1 MATVTTSIGTNTSI
15 DTEVPSSGSGSNPYT
30 VTFST
35 DPTGVSV
42 GDSVHFDN
50 GMGTVYVYL
59 VTNISGSNYTLKWI
73 SGGWSATNPY
83 GIVDMSYSQ
92 ASGVFKRTYS
102 TITAWE
108 SDLDNTS
115 YYSSGDDAVGE
126 VYNDSVL
133 NERFIIDGGGTV
145 GLDSVK
151 LTSPSSQRHD
161 GTENSGAR
169 IQYTGSTSPTVVL
182 KRNDVTVEWL
192 EFDLSRTGSGVL
204 SGMNFGANAH
214 TDVFFKHNI
223 VRDLKNQSNDVNGI
237 YVWGSGSGSNTRHC
251 LNNIVYN
258 IEDSNDSAFGIRVA
272 SSNYPINLYN
282 NTVYYVKTGSGS
294 EDAYCI
300 AVNDTDAVL
309 KNNIAAR
316 PIGGDDKSFGGT
328 GFSGATKDYNLSTDS
343 TATGTNSVTG
353 EAYGDLFV
361 SDTAGTEDLHIK
373 TSSDAIGAGVD
384 LGTSPTGVNI
394 DIDGRDRDGEGD
406 TWDIGAD
413 QTAVSVVNVT
423 PTNAGITGTAHAD
436 FHAVAPLNAGITG
449 TAHADLHS
457 VIPVNAGIAA
467 AAHADLHAVQP
478 VNAGIT
484 ATAATGPLVVTPTHA
499 SIAATSHSTILAV
512 LPSVATITATAA
524 DDFNEVIPAPATIT
538 ATAVDN
544 LREYT
549 PAPATI
555 TASAEPPPTVVIPT
569 APSVTATSHNDTLAI
584 DVVHCSVTASAHK
597 NILAVIPPP
606 ASMSHAVVMS
616 LETIVTPAH
625 AGISASCAIPL
636 TITPETANIAASG
649 TMVPSIQPE
658 AITII
663 SSAFIALVESPSELL
678 ISIVDS
684 ADASSSAISTKV
696 TAIQE
701 EVRTWNPSMGQII
714 GRGGDAR
721 FVNRDGMSL
730 DQDINREWI
739 PTDRG
744 TADDPWTARQVRMI
758 SWPRMMG
765 VDSSKYPH
773 PTITYLHTMFLRF
786 GNFITGRSVVK
797 FEIKIYRSW
806 PTKGGKYGTSIVTD
820 PESSQW
826 RDIRAKIHLGDYD
839 DSPAFDYDAIEVY
852 NSRSLRSAYVEQDY
866 SAGRGAW
873 IDDDLGYREDV
884 TESEIEACSITTDIT
899 SLMQDLISNRNWEDG
914 NHITIFWE
922 EPTLAPPED
931 TDYLYASNIFFAT
944 GSRDSIPI
952 IKNQRWKDFALVN
965 PNWHLAIPQLI
976 ITYLAEVENVV
987 FIDPATSTASTTI
1000 GTIAAGTTV
1009 LHPVARMSATAPD
1022 ATVADIQQP
1031 ILSLGSITQN
1041 YSNVVIFQNN
1051 VGELHILEGFGP
1063 AEPVNNALSNQIVS
1077 TGTHISGLNNI
1088 VLVQTGDGAV
1098 KLKTKAGPLAPTS
1111 HSANQ
1116 IISAQGVKISAGSE
1130 TVVTQDGSGN
1140 IEVRVI

>member
-15 DTEVPSSGSGSNPYT
+15 DSETPSSGSGSNPYT
-30 VTFST
+30 VTFGT

-59 VTNISGSNYTLKWI
+59 VTGISGSNYTLKWI

-92 ASGVFKRTYS
+92 AVGVFKRTYS
-102 TITAWE
+102 TITLWE

-126 VYNDSVL
+126 VYNDSVF

-145 GLDSVK
+145 GLGSVK
-151 LTSPSSQRHD
+151 LTVPSSQRHD

-169 IQYTGSTSPTVVL
+169 IQYTGTSSPTIVL

-192 EFDLSRTGSGVL
+192 ELDLSSTGSGVL
-204 SGMNFGANAH
+204 SGINFGANAH

-223 VRDLKNQSNDVNGI
+223 VRDLKDQSNDVNGI

-272 SSNYPINLYN
+272 SPNYPVNLYN

-309 KNNIAAR
+309 KNNITAR
-316 PIGGDDKSFGGT
+316 PIGGDDLCFGGS
-328 GFSGATKDYNLSTDS
+328 GFSGATTDYNLSTDS

-361 SDTAGTEDLHIK
+361 SDTAGTEDLHLK
-373 TSSDAIGAGVD
+373 TGADAIGAGVD

-394 DIDGRDRDGEGD
+394 DIDGRDRDAEGD

-436 FHAVAPLNAGITG
+436 LHAVAPLNAGITG

-597 NILAVIPPP
+597 NILAVIPPH

-636 TITPETANIAASG
+636 TITPETANITASG

-663 SSAFIALVESPSELL
+663 SSAFIALVDSPSELL
-678 ISIVDS
+678 ISIVHS
-684 ADASSSAISTKV
+684 ADISSSLDSSFKVLEVSTRDYHSAVGVEACMNIPNSGDNYDAGIGTGATPWSGEEDPNNQIHKGFRYGFSSSASGQHST
-696 TAIQE
+696 
-701 EVRTWNPSMGQII
+701 RTPDRTSTYS
-714 GRGGDAR
+714 
-721 FVNRDGMSL
+721 VNLMPK
-730 DQDINREWI
+730 I
-739 PTDRG
+739 
-744 TADDPWTARQVRMI
+744 
-758 SWPRMMG
+758 
-765 VDSSKYPH
+765 Y
-773 PTITYLHTMFLRF
+773 FLRF
-786 GNFITGRSVVK
+786 GNFLIGNAVSKVEVK
-797 FEIKIYRSW
+797 VYRSMTSKGFGSSNLT
-806 PTKGGKYGTSIVTD
+806 TKIT
-820 PESSQW
+820 
-826 RDIRAKIHLGDYD
+826 LGDYD
-839 DSPAFDYDAIEVY
+839 DAPLINTVSEF
-852 NSRSLRSAYVEQDY
+852 NSRSLRSSSVTQEYAKGD
-866 SAGRGAW
+866 GAW
-873 IDDDLGYREDV
+873 IDSGYSYVEDLD
-884 TESEIEACSITTDIT
+884 ESNVDNYSVKTDIT
-899 SLMQDLISNRNWEDG
+899 TLYNDLIANKDFEEG
-914 NHITIFWE
+914 NFISVFWE
-922 EPTLAPPED
+922 EPHRKDEYAPAQND
-931 TDYLYASNIFFAT
+931 AVHIYLTYPFS
-944 GSRDSIPI
+944 GSDPNVR
-952 IKNQRWKDFALVN
+952 RMAEHN
-965 PNWHLAIPQLI
+965 PNWFLALPKLL
-976 ITYLAEVENVV
+976 ITYVHEVENVV

-1000 GTIAAGTTV
+1000 GTIIAGTTV
-1009 LHPVARMSATAPD
+1009 LHPVAEISATAPD
-1022 ATVADIQQP
+1022 AIVTDIQQP
-1031 ILSLGSITQN
+1031 IMSLLGVAKE
-1041 YSNVVIFQNN
+1041 YSNIVVYQNN
-1051 VGELHILEGFGP
+1051 VGEVFAVRGFGP
-1063 AEPVNNALSNQIVS
+1063 AEPINTA
-1077 TGTHISGLNNI
+1077 T
-1088 VLVQTGDGAV
+1088 DD
-1098 KLKTKAGPLAPTS
+1098 
-1111 HSANQ
+1111 Q
-1116 IISAQGVKISAGSE
+1116 IISLSSHASGYSNMLVYQKGDGSVVMKKDSRLSSPSAPASSQIISSHGFNLSSGK
-1130 TVVTQDGSGN
+1130 VVVITQDGDGDVKVKSD
-1140 IEVRVI
+1140 IT